1 MNGID
6 QMCRKADFEAVY
18 DSYYD
23 RVYKY
28 AYTLLLNKDD
38 AEDVTADTFIAA
50 YESFD
55 RYDPS
60 KASLSTYLS
69 RIAHNRAVNLMR
81 SAACKKRAELPDNYD
96 RPDEKDDYEQ
106 LEASDTVLRLYKRL
120 SAEEREL
127 LDLRYVMELKDR
139 EIAALLDLQE
149 KAVNKRFQRLL
160 FKCRMLLNNEG

>member
-55 RYDPS
+55 RYDP
-60 KASLSTYLS
+60 AG
-69 RIAHNRAVNLMR
+69 I
-81 SAACKKRAELPDNYD
+81 
-96 RPDEKDDYEQ
+96 
-106 LEASDTVLRLYKRL
+106 
-120 SAEEREL
+120 ER
-127 LDLRYVMELKDR
+127 RR
-139 EIAALLDLQE
+139 
-149 KAVNKRFQRLL
+149 RR
-160 FKCRMLLNNEG
+160 